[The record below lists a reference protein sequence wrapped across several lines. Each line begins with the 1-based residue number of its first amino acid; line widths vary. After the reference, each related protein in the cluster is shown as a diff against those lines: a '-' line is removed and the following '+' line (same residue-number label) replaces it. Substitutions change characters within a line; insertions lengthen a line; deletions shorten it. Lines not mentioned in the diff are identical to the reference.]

1 VYGLP
6 ERPLRLNNPIA
17 EIVLLQRYNLG
28 KEPDAER
35 RLM

>member
-1 VYGLP
+1 VYGMP
-6 ERPLRLNNPIA
+6 ERSIRFVSQIA
-17 EIVLLQRYNLG
+17 DILLLQRYNLG